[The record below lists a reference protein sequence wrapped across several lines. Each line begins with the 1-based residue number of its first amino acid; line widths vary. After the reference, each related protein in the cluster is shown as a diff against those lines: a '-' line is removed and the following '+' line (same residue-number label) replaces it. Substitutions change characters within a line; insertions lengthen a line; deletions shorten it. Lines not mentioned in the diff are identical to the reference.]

1 MKAAQRWA
9 LRIGAVVAIAA
20 GVHLL
25 AVWSLPRLIMH
36 RVLNTAPAELGARTA
51 EQAAASVYFPPM
63 TDAAQ
68 RRIVLPSPDL
78 LYAVC
83 RFDLARA
90 PLRVRADPKLPG
102 YWSVALYGA
111 NSDNFFVVNDRA
123 LAGQRLDLLVVG
135 PGAAPVNAPPGA
147 RVVVAPSA
155 RGLVL
160 MRVLVGDYA
169 AEQAQV
175 EAARRTL
182 RCDAHSP

>member
-1 MKAAQRWA
+1 MKAWA
-9 LRIGAVVAIAA
+9 LRIGAVAAIAA

-25 AVWSLPRLIMH
+25 AVWALPRLIMH
-36 RVLNTAPAELGARTA
+36 RVLTTTPAELGARNDA
-51 EQAAASVYFPPM
+51 QAAATVYFPPM

-102 YWSVALYGA
+102 YWSVALYAA
-111 NSDNFFVVNDRA
+111 NSDNFFAVNDRQ
-123 LAGQRLDLLVVG
+123 LAGQPLDLVVVG
-135 PGAAPVNAPPGA
+135 TQGSTPSALPPGA

-160 MRVLVGDYA
+160 MRVLVADYA
-169 AEQAQV
+169 AERERV

-182 RCDAHSP
+182 RCDALAP